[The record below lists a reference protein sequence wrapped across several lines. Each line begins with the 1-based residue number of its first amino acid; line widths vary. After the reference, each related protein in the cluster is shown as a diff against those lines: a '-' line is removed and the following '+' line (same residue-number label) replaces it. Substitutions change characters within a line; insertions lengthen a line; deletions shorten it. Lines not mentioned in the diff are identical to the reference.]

1 MPTVTI
7 LSNEQAG
14 VGGIYKPTD
23 RVRYVAK
30 VDVDGQQFDIEW
42 FFTLVPMMTKEQIDK
57 IITDEALKQ
66 YEAM

>member
-1 MPTVTI
+1 MT
-7 LSNEQAG
+7 G
-14 VGGIYKPTD
+14 VQTCALPISD